1 MSRDQKAVIW
11 SILFY
16 LLIVGA
22 LYLIRFWPPYQEEKY
37 TAGGGGGGIEL
48 NFGFT
53 DQGQGNQSASTSQPI
68 EQPKTAVN
76 EQPEAIIADANS
88 DQAVISTPKPKED
101 KESKPKETTPVKA
114 QPRKLES
121 ESLLNSMLGGGDG
134 NDGKQGNKGSKSG
147 NPLAGGYGAGGSGDG
162 SGGGDG
168 SGKGLGKGSGYG
180 TGSGGGAGGGNYQ
193 LGNRKAL
200 RKPNPEYNCNE
211 QGIVVVQIVVDQNG
225 KVIEARPGARGTTTP
240 AKCLWDQAQRAALE
254 TVWSSDKSAPNQQTG
269 KIIYSFQLQ

>member
-53 DQGQGNQSASTSQPI
+53 DEGQGNQTASTAQPI
-68 EQPKTAVN
+68 QQPITEAQA
-76 EQPEAIIADANS
+76 QPEEIVADAQS
-88 DQAVISTPKPKED
+88 DEAVISTPKPNKVKD
-101 KESKPKETTPVKA
+101 SKPKESPPVKP

-121 ESLLNSMLGGGDG
+121 ESLLNSMLGAGDG
-134 NDGKQGNKGSKSG
+134 NDGKPGNKGSKSG
-147 NPLAGGYGAGGSGDG
+147 NPLADGYGAGGSGDG

-180 TGSGGGAGGGNYQ
+180 VGSGGGTGGGNYQ

-211 QGIVVVQIVVDQNG
+211 QGIVVVQVVVDQNG
-225 KVIEARPGARGTTTP
+225 KVIEARPGARGTTSP

-254 TVWSSDKSAPNQQTG
+254 TVWSSDKSAPSQQTG